1 MRNNHHCINRNI
13 NRNINHNINRNK
25 KKNNKKTG
33 CKNGLMIFCRS
44 LLLAC
49 LLFLFPAGNLPVLA
63 QEERPRLIQTT
74 TPGEE
79 WEAVTAL
86 DILQVCPAAE
96 EGETGLLRAQEA
108 NLPAIV
114 QIDTEHYRGS
124 GVIFEITR
132 DYVIILSNKHLLE
145 YDNGARVTFHEGR
158 QVQAE
163 TIRLSDRYD
172 MGIVTVS
179 CESIPQEERMR
190 LKRIC
195 FNSECSA
202 NMESGDDLFIIGSRE
217 GPGANVYV
225 GTIAD
230 PWWYSPD
237 FNTHMLF
244 NHCNAEHGISGG
256 GTFDVHGHYLG
267 MLSAGNGSDTL
278 SLPLTT
284 ILEEYPVLTEGLL
297 DSREREAQ

>member
-1 MRNNHHCINRNI
+1 MRNNHNCINRNR
-13 NRNINHNINRNK
+13 NRNQKI
-25 KKNNKKTG
+25 NNKKTDG
-33 CKNGLMIFCRS
+33 KNGYMAVCRS

-49 LLFLFPAGNLPVLA
+49 LLFLCPAGKLPVLA

-86 DILQVCPAAE
+86 DILQVGPTAE
-96 EGETGLLRAQEA
+96 EGERGLLQAQEA
-108 NLPAIV
+108 NLPAVV
-114 QIDTEHYRGS
+114 QIDTGHYRGS
-124 GVIFEITR
+124 GVIFEITG

-145 YDNGARVTFHEGR
+145 YDNGARVTFHGGR

-163 TIRLSDRYD
+163 AIRLSTRYD

-179 CESIPQEERMR
+179 CENIPQEERMR

-202 NMESGDDLFIIGSRE
+202 NTESGDDLFIIGSRE

-230 PWWYSPD
+230 PWWYSSD

-284 ILEEYPVLTEGLL
+284 ILEEYPVLIQELD
-297 DSREREAQ
+297 DSRD